1 MLLRG
6 IGLAAAIRL
15 AADIVL
21 LRQFARAEIAQAEDS
36 LLELVDAGLERWL
49 SSVHENQRT
58 VSLSGCQ

>member
-1 MLLRG
+1 
-6 IGLAAAIRL
+6 
-15 AADIVL
+15 
-21 LRQFARAEIAQAEDS
+21 